1 VGNGEADVHPW
12 LWVEKILAYVDM
24 VLLHC
29 SPFVSSNRC
38 ESTRPVQWIPPPEG
52 WIMINVDAVIFET
65 KNCMGLGLVIRNDK
79 GDFLTVV
86 QQGFDK
92 ITNPEMA
99 ETITFRR
106 AIQFALQLPHNKVL
120 VTSDCLPLINKP
132 QRQTVDRSHIWI
144 KVEDI
149 KKLRRAP
156 SVVFSFIHVSRTCNQ
171 VSSCFGLIC

>member
-99 ETITFRR
+99 ETITF
-106 AIQFALQLPHNKVL
+106 
-120 VTSDCLPLINKP
+120 S
-132 QRQTVDRSHIWI
+132 SHIWI